1 MGGLGPSHPCSSLVP
16 TSLRGQRVCMDCP
29 SSRQGTWVSRGR
41 QRVLWEH
48 SRSGS
53 GASFLLLPRC
63 RGNSFFL
70 VRLSGYNRMP
80 H

>member
-16 TSLRGQRVCMDCP
+16 TSLRGQRVCTD
-29 SSRQGTWVSRGR
+29 SKAKHLGEQGQPAGWERG
-41 QRVLWEH
+41 
-48 SRSGS
+48 RSGS
-53 GASFLLLPRC
+53 EVSFLLLPRC